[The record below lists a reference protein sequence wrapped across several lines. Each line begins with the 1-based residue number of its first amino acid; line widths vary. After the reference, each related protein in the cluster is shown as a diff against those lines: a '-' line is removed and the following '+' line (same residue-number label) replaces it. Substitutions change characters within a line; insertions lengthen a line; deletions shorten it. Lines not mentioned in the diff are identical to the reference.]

1 MDMQYISY
9 MEGYNDALE
18 ELLQIAED
26 IDDTYM
32 IEVIKEKL
40 NIYFGRHGKG

>member
-1 MDMQYISY
+1 MQYMSY

-26 IDDTYM
+26 IDDIYM

-40 NIYFGRHGKG
+40 NSKN

>member
-1 MDMQYISY
+1 MQYMSY
-9 MEGYNDALE
+9 IEGYNDALE

-40 NIYFGRHGKG
+40 NGNN

>member
-1 MDMQYISY
+1 MQYMSY

-32 IEVIKEKL
+32 VQVIKDKL
-40 NIYFGRHGKG
+40 NGKS

>member
-1 MDMQYISY
+1 MNLQYMYY

-26 IDDTYM
+26 IDDTY
-32 IEVIKEKL
+32 IIQVIKEKL
-40 NIYFGRHGKG
+40 NGEN

>member
-1 MDMQYISY
+1 MDMQYMSY

-40 NIYFGRHGKG
+40 NGNN

>member
-1 MDMQYISY
+1 MDMQYMSY

-32 IEVIKEKL
+32 IQVIKEKL
-40 NIYFGRHGKG
+40 NGNN

>member
-18 ELLQIAED
+18 ELLKIAED

-32 IEVIKEKL
+32 IEIIKDKL
-40 NIYFGRHGKG
+40 NGKN